1 LKRSS
6 SSKKAKTTKGA
17 NGKDMEVRERLIA
30 VGKEHFLK
38 AGSKGLSVRKVA
50 NEANANLGSFVYHF
64 KTKELFIAEVLESHY
79 GEFVDIFNAEI
90 EKLGSFSTPLQK
102 LECLIKKM
110 TVFAGEKGP
119 LVIRLLMDALQGEDA
134 VVKALAKRPP
144 RHIAMLIDIIKEC
157 QDQGTVRDDVEPA
170 LIYLLCV
177 ASVGLP
183 QIFVQ
188 QLSLNFKTAQAK
200 GLSQRIL
207 GASFEKVRIDF
218 AMKGIAK

>member
-1 LKRSS
+1 MKKE
-6 SSKKAKTTKGA
+6 SKKTKPILKTVVS
-17 NGKDMEVRERLIA
+17 DLEVRERLIA
-30 VGKEHFLK
+30 VGKKHFLK
-38 AGSKGLSVRKVA
+38 DGSKGLSVRKVA

-79 GEFVDIFNAEI
+79 AEFVDVFNAEI
-90 EKLGSFSTPLQK
+90 EKLGSFPTPLQK

-119 LVIRLLMDALQGEDA
+119 LIIRLLMDALQGEGA

-188 QLSLNFKTAQAK
+188 QLSLNFKTAPAK
-200 GLSQRIL
+200 GLSQKIL
-207 GASFEKVRIDF
+207 GESFEKVRIDF